1 MSDTAVLDEVSVGQL
16 LQPISDA
23 VPCGTSLK
31 SDRRLFR
38 PLRNSFNLAQTA
50 LRQLSQEPDPAEIEN
65 RQDECLQHWRQL
77 AKQII
82 QALSTQ
88 SKDVELT
95 GWLVAAQ
102 VVLDPT
108 LSGLANALSLLSG
121 LFERFSDQLFPQL
134 PEEKLAGMAEDEAT
148 KAQISCLLDALVP
161 LLGETEG
168 SGLLYMPLCLTPL
181 IGDIT
186 YARFLSDERTGKL
199 PAMKQLV
206 SFYQEVERDR
216 TRLRLANIRSS
227 LNVLAALDT
236 ALMSRVHALGI
247 RFPGFRFMT
256 DLLEGYARSISVITG
271 ITLPAASVAVAD
283 QVEKPDQ
290 ASISSCEEKH
300 EPEITTP
307 DKKTGSTQMFLGE
320 PGTYTRDHAFR
331 QLRELADY
339 FRRTEPHSVVPY
351 LLEKAIRW
359 GYTPLPELLDE
370 LLLGHQNLKQ
380 QIFVQTGL
388 DLDALAPLPELDS
401 AAPIS
406 SPVEETGGQS
416 EADMSESPVE
426 QENATV
432 TVPEVIDGHMSPEQ
446 APEKNTEKLA
456 EPTDDSSGLSW

>member
-1 MSDTAVLDEVSVGQL
+1 MSETAVLDEISVGQL
-16 LQPISDA
+16 LQAISDTA
-23 VPCGTSLK
+23 PCGTSLK

-50 LRQLSQEPDPAEIEN
+50 LRQLSQEPDPAEIEK

-77 AKQII
+77 AEQII

-88 SKDVELT
+88 SKDIELT

-108 LSGLANALSLLSG
+108 LSGMANALSLLSG
-121 LFERFSDQLFPQL
+121 LFEQFSDQLFPQL
-134 PEEKLAGMAEDEAT
+134 PEEKLTGMAEEEAS
-148 KAQISCLLDALVP
+148 KAQLSCRLDALVP

-186 YARFLSDERTGKL
+186 YARYLSDERTGKL
-199 PAMKQLV
+199 PAVKQQV
-206 SFYQEVERDR
+206 SSYQEVERGIA
-216 TRLRLANIRSS
+216 RLKLTNIRSS
-227 LNVLAALDT
+227 LNVLTALDK
-236 ALMSRVHALGI
+236 ALMSQVHALGI

-256 DLLEGYARSISVITG
+256 DLLEGYARAVSVITG
-271 ITLPAASVAVAD
+271 ITLPAAPVDVAE

-290 ASISSCEEKH
+290 ASTSSCDQGQQ
-300 EPEITTP
+300 PEIMKP
-307 DKKTGSTQMFLGE
+307 DKKTGNTQTSLGDPE
-320 PGTYTRDHAFR
+320 TYTRDHAFR
-331 QLRELADY
+331 QLRALADY

-388 DLDALAPLPELDS
+388 DVDALAPLPEPETI
-401 AAPIS
+401 APIS
-406 SPVEETGGQS
+406 SPVEETGREG
-416 EADMSESPVE
+416 EAGMSESPVK
-426 QENATV
+426 QENAAV
-432 TVPEVIDGHMSPEQ
+432 TTPGVVNGHVSSEQ
-446 APEKNTEKLA
+446 APEKNTENTA